1 MDPPA
6 IPTNPTRAD
15 LETTVSLLTLVRQ
28 GDASARDRLFRRYL
42 PILTR
47 WARGRLPLYAR
58 DLAETDDLV
67 QVTLIRAMNRLNDF
81 EVRREGA
88 FLAYLRRALV
98 NAIRDEIRRS
108 RRMPGREAM
117 DPEIED
123 RGQSVV
129 ELTIGREALEQYESA
144 LTDLHEEQ
152 REAVILRLEFGLTH
166 QQIAEA
172 LGKPTANA
180 ARMVVA
186 RGLARI
192 VEVMGEPEP

>member
-1 MDPPA
+1 MGSQATPPSRTG
-6 IPTNPTRAD
+6 PD
-15 LETTVSLLTLVRQ
+15 LETTVSLLALVRQ

-42 PILTR
+42 PVLTR

-88 FLAYLRRALV
+88 FLAYLRRALL

-108 RRMPGREAM
+108 RRTPSREVM
-117 DPEIED
+117 SPEIED
-123 RGQSVV
+123 QSPSVV
-129 ELTIGREALEQYESA
+129 EKAIGREGLERYESA
-144 LTDLHEEQ
+144 LSDLPEEQ

-166 QQIAEA
+166 HQIAEA
-172 LGKPTANA
+172 LG
-180 ARMVVA
+180 
-186 RGLARI
+186 
-192 VEVMGEPEP
+192 

>member
-1 MDPPA
+1 
-6 IPTNPTRAD
+6 
-15 LETTVSLLTLVRQ
+15 
-28 GDASARDRLFRRYL
+28 
-42 PILTR
+42 
-47 WARGRLPLYAR
+47 LPLYAR

>member
-1 MDPPA
+1 MGSQATPPNRTG
-6 IPTNPTRAD
+6 PD

-42 PILTR
+42 PVLTR

-81 EVRREGA
+81 EVRHEGA
-88 FLAYLRRALV
+88 FLAYLRRALL

-108 RRMPGREAM
+108 RRIPGREVM
-117 DPEIED
+117 DSEIED
-123 RGQSVV
+123 QSPSVV
-129 ELTIGREALEQYESA
+129 EKTIGREALERYESA
-144 LTDLHEEQ
+144 LSDLPEEQ

-166 QQIAEA
+166 HQIAEA

-186 RGLARI
+186 RALARV
-192 VEVMGEPEP
+192 VEVMGEPDS